1 MRIETALYSGSTIS
15 PFYDSMISKVIVHA
29 EGRLEAI
36 RRMRMALAE
45 FTVDG
50 VKTNADFLYLLMFH
64 PEYLKGNVTTA
75 FFEEHVAELL
85 EWDHDSGI

>member
-1 MRIETALYSGSTIS
+1 
-15 PFYDSMISKVIVHA
+15 
-29 EGRLEAI
+29 
-36 RRMRMALAE
+36 MRMALAE

-85 EWDHDSGI
+85 EWDHDSGIWKKKKKNILTAKDAQESTGYRRGEARI